1 MKKEEKISIETMTG
15 VGKKKKLAGREYYI
29 LPVNV
34 RDMCYVMGDSEDT
47 PKLVII
53 DKKKIE
59 TDEDLSWQLF
69 GLNITNPDIKKVFMN
84 IINKYVYYCVGD
96 EKIPMTEELLIE
108 HNWSFKEI
116 GEFLYT
122 WVQISD

>member
-15 VGKKKKLAGREYYI
+15 MGKRKTLAGREYLI
-29 LPVNV
+29 LPVNIK
-34 RDMCYVMGDSEDT
+34 DMCYVMGESEDT
-47 PKLVII
+47 PKLFII
-53 DKKKIE
+53 DKKSMEK
-59 TDEDLSWQLF
+59 DEKLNWQLF
-69 GLNITNPDIKKVFMN
+69 GLNITDPNIKKIFMY
-84 IINKYVYYCVGD
+84 IVNKYVYYCVGD

-116 GEFLYT
+116 GEFLYS

>member
-1 MKKEEKISIETMTG
+1 MKKEQKISIETMTG
-15 VGKKKKLAGREYYI
+15 MGKKKTLAGREYMI
-29 LPVNV
+29 LPVNIK
-34 RDMCYVMGDSEDT
+34 DMCYVMGESEDT
-47 PKLVII
+47 PKLYII
-53 DKKKIE
+53 DKKSIE
-59 TDEDLSWQLF
+59 EKDELSWQLF
-69 GLNITNPDIKKVFMN
+69 GLNITNPEIKKVFMY